1 MQQLGDLGN
10 CSVHSFNSVPAFPML
25 ELNNLPAHTQIMYE
39 VNWHLV
45 DSLDGELNELSVVS
59 NTDSTIKKIAFTK
72 SFNKPPSIRYVD
84 DNVTTKWNGSQI
96 YSYRPWGQGKISQD
110 GYLTIN
116 TGWVNHSI
124 SKLQIQHFI
133 GANEEQTNEAMY
145 LSHVKVWLKTNNPLV
160 ANSKGVGAIAKIA
173 GVNRFGSITNI
184 KINNSGVN
192 YKANTLVYV
201 DLPTLPLYGY
211 YTTNNFIQSINF
223 NTRHYFDIKDSD
235 VNHFD
240 IVTGFEVLEHFNHPL
255 ENIKTVFDYADTAI
269 FSTELIPFSSPE
281 EIKNWWYL
289 TEETGQHI
297 AFYTTKAMEYIAQLY
312 NRNYYCRNGNIHVFT
327 TKKLSEEQVDYAIK
341 NIQKKRYFFGLIKK
355 KVKFKINRV
364 SLLESD
370 YQNIKKKLNLL

>member
-1 MQQLGDLGN
+1 MLQNTNCKICQSPSEKIFSKTVLTKYETNYYQCSN
-10 CSVHSFNSVPAFPML
+10 CSFMQTDEPHWLSEA
-25 ELNNLPAHTQIMYE
+25 YE
-39 VNWHLV
+39 AAIT
-45 DSLDGELNELSVVS
+45 SLDIGLLSRNIHLREEVS
-59 NTDSTIKKIAFTK
+59 KIVDCCYPEAKSFLDYAGGYGAFTRLMRDAGYNFYNQDDYCENIFAKNFDIDDSAIKK
-72 SFNKPPSIRYVD
+72 
-84 DNVTTKWNGSQI
+84 
-96 YSYRPWGQGKISQD
+96 
-110 GYLTIN
+110 
-116 TGWVNHSI
+116 
-124 SKLQIQHFI
+124 
-133 GANEEQTNEAMY
+133 
-145 LSHVKVWLKTNNPLV
+145 
-160 ANSKGVGAIAKIA
+160 
-173 GVNRFGSITNI
+173 
-184 KINNSGVN
+184 
-192 YKANTLVYV
+192 
-201 DLPTLPLYGY
+201 
-211 YTTNNFIQSINF
+211 
-223 NTRHYFDIKDSD
+223 
-235 VNHFD
+235 FD